1 MSIDTGE
8 YRNEIP
14 SLSALDI
21 RDYERIFKV
30 FKQSTDDKEFYTY
43 NILKK
48 IEFPDIDG
56 QFLEFYTPLSRTPL
70 SILSYRIYG
79 DMDSW
84 WIIYLLNKDKFEG
97 APFFIEGGVQVKYIT
112 DSIRTAI
119 YTDITNATVFGGR
132 HF

>member
-1 MSIDTGE
+1 MIDKGQ
-8 YRNEIP
+8 YRNEIT

-30 FKQSTDDKEFYTY
+30 FKQSTDDKEFFTY

-48 IEFPDIDG
+48 IDFPEIDG
-56 QFLEFYTPLSRTPL
+56 KFTEFYIPLSRTAL
-70 SILSYRIYG
+70 SILSYKIYG

-84 WIIYLLNKDKFEG
+84 WIIYLLNKDKFDG
-97 APFFIEGGVQVKYIT
+97 APFFVEGGVQVKFIT
-112 DSIRTAI
+112 DSLRTAI
-119 YTDITNATVFGGR
+119 YTDITNDTIFGGR